1 MAQKRSYV
9 PEGNKRARAVPG
21 KKRTSGPRGLSPKM
35 KLWISSPDDEGVFGD
50 GKWRLLRAIERE
62 SSLKAAAESLHISYR
77 KAWGDL
83 KKAEESMGLKFIEKH
98 RGGDHGG
105 ETILTD
111 EGKKW
116 LSAYS
121 RFHSELHSALE
132 TIFKDHIASL
142 LK

>member
-1 MAQKRSYV
+1 MKEKSVKKPRELV
-9 PEGNKRARAVPG
+9 PR
-21 KKRTSGPRGLSPKM
+21 M
-35 KLWISSPDDEGVFGD
+35 KLWLSSTDDDGVFGD

-83 KKAEESMGLKFIEKH
+83 KKAEECLGLKFIEKH

-105 ETILTD
+105 ETVLTED
-111 EGKKW
+111 GKKW

-121 RFHSELHSALE
+121 LFRTELHSALE
-132 TIFKDHIASL
+132 MMYRNHIASL
-142 LK
+142 LD

>member
-1 MAQKRSYV
+1 
-9 PEGNKRARAVPG
+9 
-21 KKRTSGPRGLSPKM
+21 M
-35 KLWISSPDDEGVFGD
+35 KLWLSSTDDEGVFGD

-83 KKAEESMGLKFIEKH
+83 KKAEESLGVKFIEKH

-105 ETILTD
+105 ETILTE
-111 EGKKW
+111 EGRKW

-121 RFHSELHSALE
+121 RFHSDLHEALDE
-132 TIFKDHIASL
+132 IFQDCFGSL
-142 LK
+142 LT